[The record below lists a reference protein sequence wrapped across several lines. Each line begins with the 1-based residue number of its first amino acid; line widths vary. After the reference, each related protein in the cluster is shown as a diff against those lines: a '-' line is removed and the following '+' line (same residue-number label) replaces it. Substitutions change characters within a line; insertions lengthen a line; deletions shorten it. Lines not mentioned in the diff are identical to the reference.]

1 MVASMI
7 RQLDSLVYRKGD
19 RCRSDKRT
27 TEPRPRDEAVD
38 AVILLLAEKW
48 PACFFVYEQ
57 RRRPLKLGI
66 HRDILAVLEGIVTV
80 QELRS
85 ALRCYVGNPWYLHA
99 AMTPGAVRIDLDG
112 NPSGAVSAE
121 EADAAAARSA
131 SRKRNR
137 RPVSTPVPAPP
148 PPKRIGLADLKRE
161 AQARKARKAAAA

>member
-1 MVASMI
+1 VDMDTN
-7 RQLDSLVYRKGD
+7 RDGDDGDDFLRKLTFPEEG
-19 RCRSDKRT
+19 
-27 TEPRPRDEAVD
+27 
-38 AVILLLAEKW
+38 
-48 PACFFVYEQ
+48 
-57 RRRPLKLGI
+57 RR
-66 HRDILAVLEGIVTV
+66 HRDRAGAAFG
-80 QELRS
+80 S
-85 ALRCYVGNPWYLHA
+85 ALLRGDPWYLHA

>member
-1 MVASMI
+1 
-7 RQLDSLVYRKGD
+7 
-19 RCRSDKRT
+19 
-27 TEPRPRDEAVD
+27 
-38 AVILLLAEKW
+38 
-48 PACFFVYEQ
+48 VYEQ

-85 ALRCYVGNPWYLHA
+85 ALRCYVGYPWYLHA

>member
-1 MVASMI
+1 MVPNE
-7 RQLDSLVYRKGD
+7 
-19 RCRSDKRT
+19 RT
-27 TEPRPRDEAVD
+27 ARAFAVV
-38 AVILLLAEKW
+38 ALLAERW
-48 PACFFVYEQ
+48 PRCFSVFEQ

-66 HRDILAVLEGIVTV
+66 HRDIATVLEGAVTV

-85 ALRCYVGNPWYLHA
+85 ALRFYVSNTWYLRA
-99 AMTPGAVRIDLDG
+99 AMVVGAARIDLDG
-112 NPSGAVSAE
+112 NPSGSVTAE